1 MNEIKTLSLEKSND
15 YIIKKLQSNKKFLI
29 SRMGAGAETIVVY
42 LCTIHGIDKI
52 YTEQFDKL
60 FIQLSIENGIY
71 NLTKNSLSRYVKLYK
86 ETIEK
91 SDSLAV
97 FINLM
102 ITQQKYFVENNKLE
116 TLYSRVLEPFYCCQ
130 DNIKPWS
137 QHLLGKKV
145 LIINP
150 FVESFQKQ
158 LKNNFQIF
166 KDPEKKLFLDEQE
179 FVFYKTYNTSAGNAL
194 HENWE
199 KTYDM
204 MCDDISKLDFD
215 IALLGCG
222 GYGLPLC
229 NYIHEKLDKSVI
241 YIGGG
246 LQLLFGVM
254 GARWENVPMWK
265 DIIKENQTK
274 FIRPSKEEQIENKER
289 VEGGC
294 FW

>member
-102 ITQQKYFVENNKLE
+102 VTQQKYFVENNKLE
-116 TLYSRVLEPFYCCQ
+116 TLYSRVLEPFYCCK

-137 QHLLGKKV
+137 HYLLGKKV
-145 LIINP
+145 LIVNP
-150 FVESFQKQ
+150 FVDSFQQQ

-254 GARWENVPMWK
+254 GARWENVQMWK

>member
-1 MNEIKTLSLEKSND
+1 MNELEAMSLNESND

-102 ITQQKYFVENNKLE
+102 VTQQKYFVENNKLE
-116 TLYSRVLEPFYCCQ
+116 TLYSRVLEPFYCCK

-137 QHLLGKKV
+137 HYLLGKKV
-145 LIINP
+145 LIVNP
-150 FVESFQKQ
+150 FVDSFQQQ

-254 GARWENVPMWK
+254 GARWENVQMWK

>member
-102 ITQQKYFVENNKLE
+102 VTQQKYFVENNKLE
-116 TLYSRVLEPFYCCQ
+116 TLYSRVLEPFYCCK

-137 QHLLGKKV
+137 HYLLGKKV
-145 LIINP
+145 LIVNP
-150 FVESFQKQ
+150 FVDSFQQQ

-229 NYIHEKLDKSVI
+229 NYIHEKLDKSAI

>member
-29 SRMGAGAETIVVY
+29 SRMGAGAETNVVY

-52 YTEQFDKL
+52 YTKQFYKL

-102 ITQQKYFVENNKLE
+102 VTQQKYFVENNKLE
-116 TLYSRVLEPFYCCQ
+116 TLYSRVLEPFYCCK

-137 QHLLGKKV
+137 HYLLGKKV
-145 LIINP
+145 LIVNP
-150 FVESFQKQ
+150 FVDSFQQQ

-222 GYGLPLC
+222 GYGLPLS

>member
-29 SRMGAGAETIVVY
+29 SRMGAGAETNVVY

-60 FIQLSIENGIY
+60 FTQLSIENGIY

-102 ITQQKYFVENNKLE
+102 VTQQKYFVENNKLE
-116 TLYSRVLEPFYCCQ
+116 TLYSRVLEPFYCCK

-137 QHLLGKKV
+137 HYLLGKKV
-145 LIINP
+145 LIVNP
-150 FVESFQKQ
+150 FVDSFQQQ

-166 KDPEKKLFLDEQE
+166 KDPEKKIFLDEQE

-222 GYGLPLC
+222 GYGFPLC

-254 GARWENVPMWK
+254 GARWENNPMWK

-274 FIRPSKEEQIENKER
+274 FIRPSKEEQIKNKER

>member
-29 SRMGAGAETIVVY
+29 SRMGAGAETNVVY
-42 LCTIHGIDKI
+42 LCTLYGIDKI

-102 ITQQKYFVENNKLE
+102 VTQQKYFVENNKLE
-116 TLYSRVLEPFYCCQ
+116 TLYSRVLEPFYCCK

-137 QHLLGKKV
+137 HYLLGKKV
-145 LIINP
+145 LIVNP
-150 FVESFQKQ
+150 FVDSFQQQ

-222 GYGLPLC
+222 GYGLPLS

>member
-29 SRMGAGAETIVVY
+29 SRMGAGAETNVVY

-52 YTEQFDKL
+52 YTEQFYKL

-102 ITQQKYFVENNKLE
+102 VTQQKYFVENNKLE
-116 TLYSRVLEPFYCCQ
+116 TLYSRVLEPFYCCK

-137 QHLLGKKV
+137 HYLLGKKV
-145 LIINP
+145 LIVNP
-150 FVESFQKQ
+150 FVDSFQQQ

-222 GYGLPLC
+222 GYGLPLS

>member
-116 TLYSRVLEPFYCCQ
+116 TLYSRVLEPFYCCK

-137 QHLLGKKV
+137 HYLLGKKV
-145 LIINP
+145 LIVNP
-150 FVESFQKQ
+150 FVDSFQQQ

-229 NYIHEKLDKSVI
+229 NYIHEKLEKSVI

-254 GARWENVPMWK
+254 GSRWENVQMWK

>member
-1 MNEIKTLSLEKSND
+1 MNDIKTMSLNESND

-29 SRMGAGAETIVVY
+29 SRMGAGAETNVVY

-52 YTEQFDKL
+52 YTEQFYKL

-102 ITQQKYFVENNKLE
+102 VTQQKYFVENNKLE
-116 TLYSRVLEPFYCCQ
+116 TLYSRVLEPFYCCK

-137 QHLLGKKV
+137 HYLLGKKV
-145 LIINP
+145 LIVNP
-150 FVESFQKQ
+150 FVDSFQQQ

-166 KDPEKKLFLDEQE
+166 KDPEKKVFLDEQE

-222 GYGLPLC
+222 GYGLPLS

-254 GARWENVPMWK
+254 GARWENIPMWK

>member
-1 MNEIKTLSLEKSND
+1 MYEIKTLSLEKSND

-29 SRMGAGAETIVVY
+29 SRMGAGAETNVVY
-42 LCTIHGIDKI
+42 LCTIYGIDKI

-97 FINLM
+97 FINLRV
-102 ITQQKYFVENNKLE
+102 TQQKYFVENNKLE
-116 TLYSRVLEPFYCCQ
+116 TLYSRVLEPFYCCK

-137 QHLLGKKV
+137 HYLLGKKV
-145 LIINP
+145 LIVNP
-150 FVESFQKQ
+150 FVDSFQQQ

-179 FVFYKTYNTSAGNAL
+179 FVFYKTYNALAGNAL

-229 NYIHEKLDKSVI
+229 NYIHEKLDKSAI

-254 GARWENVPMWK
+254 GARWENIPMWK

>member
-102 ITQQKYFVENNKLE
+102 VTQQKYFVENNKLE
-116 TLYSRVLEPFYCCQ
+116 TLYSRVLEPFYCCK

-137 QHLLGKKV
+137 HYLLGKKV
-145 LIINP
+145 LIVNP
-150 FVESFQKQ
+150 FVDSFQQQ

-229 NYIHEKLDKSVI
+229 NYIHEKLEKSVI

>member
-29 SRMGAGAETIVVY
+29 SRMGAGAETNVVY

-52 YTEQFDKL
+52 YTKQFYKL

-102 ITQQKYFVENNKLE
+102 VTQQKYFVENNKLE
-116 TLYSRVLEPFYCCQ
+116 TLYSRVLEPFYCCK

-137 QHLLGKKV
+137 HYLLGKKV
-145 LIINP
+145 LIVNP
-150 FVESFQKQ
+150 FVDSFQQQ

-222 GYGLPLC
+222 GYGLPLS

-254 GARWENVPMWK
+254 GARWENIPMWK

>member
-102 ITQQKYFVENNKLE
+102 VRQQKYFVENNKLE
-116 TLYSRVLEPFYCCQ
+116 TLYSRVLEPFYCCK

-137 QHLLGKKV
+137 HYLLGKKV
-145 LIINP
+145 LIVNP
-150 FVESFQKQ
+150 FVDSFQQQ

>member
-102 ITQQKYFVENNKLE
+102 VTQQKYFVENNKLE
-116 TLYSRVLEPFYCCQ
+116 TLYSRVLEPFYCCK

-137 QHLLGKKV
+137 HYLLGKKV
-145 LIINP
+145 LIVNP
-150 FVESFQKQ
+150 FVDSFQQQ

-222 GYGLPLC
+222 GYGLPLS

>member
-102 ITQQKYFVENNKLE
+102 VTQQKYFVENNKLE
-116 TLYSRVLEPFYCCQ
+116 TLYSRVLEPFYCCK

-137 QHLLGKKV
+137 HYLLGKKV
-145 LIINP
+145 LIVNP
-150 FVESFQKQ
+150 FVDSFQQQ

>member
-102 ITQQKYFVENNKLE
+102 VTQQKYFLENNKLE
-116 TLYSRVLEPFYCCQ
+116 TLYSRVLEPFYCCK

-137 QHLLGKKV
+137 HYLLGKKV
-145 LIINP
+145 LIVNP
-150 FVESFQKQ
+150 FVDSFQQQ

-229 NYIHEKLDKSVI
+229 NYIHEKLDKSAI

>member
-1 MNEIKTLSLEKSND
+1 MNELEAMSLNESND

-102 ITQQKYFVENNKLE
+102 VRQQKYFVENNKLE
-116 TLYSRVLEPFYCCQ
+116 TLYSRVLEPFYCCK

-137 QHLLGKKV
+137 HYLLGKKV
-145 LIINP
+145 LIVNP
-150 FVESFQKQ
+150 FVDSFQQQ

>member
-116 TLYSRVLEPFYCCQ
+116 TLYSRVLEPFYCCK

-137 QHLLGKKV
+137 HYLLGKKV
-145 LIINP
+145 LIVNP
-150 FVESFQKQ
+150 FVDSFQQQ

-229 NYIHEKLDKSVI
+229 NYIHEKLEKSVI

-254 GARWENVPMWK
+254 GARWENVQMWK

>member
-1 MNEIKTLSLEKSND
+1 M
-15 YIIKKLQSNKKFLI
+15 
-29 SRMGAGAETIVVY
+29 V
-42 LCTIHGIDKI
+42 
-52 YTEQFDKL
+52 
-60 FIQLSIENGIY
+60 
-71 NLTKNSLSRYVKLYK
+71 
-86 ETIEK
+86 
-91 SDSLAV
+91 
-97 FINLM
+97 
-102 ITQQKYFVENNKLE
+102 TQQKYFVENNKLE
-116 TLYSRVLEPFYCCQ
+116 TLYSRVLEPFYCCK

-137 QHLLGKKV
+137 HYLLGKKV
-145 LIINP
+145 LIVNP
-150 FVESFQKQ
+150 FVDSFQEQ

-229 NYIHEKLDKSVI
+229 NYIHEKLEKSVI

-254 GARWENVPMWK
+254 GARWENVQMWK

>member
-29 SRMGAGAETIVVY
+29 SRMGAGAETNVVY

-102 ITQQKYFVENNKLE
+102 VTQQKYFVENNKLE
-116 TLYSRVLEPFYCCQ
+116 TLYSRVLEPFYCCK

-137 QHLLGKKV
+137 HYLLGKKV
-145 LIINP
+145 LIVNP
-150 FVESFQKQ
+150 FVDSFQQQ

-166 KDPEKKLFLDEQE
+166 KDPDKKLFLDEQE

-222 GYGLPLC
+222 GYGLPLS

-254 GARWENVPMWK
+254 GARWENVQMWK

>member
-102 ITQQKYFVENNKLE
+102 VRQQKYFVENNKLE
-116 TLYSRVLEPFYCCQ
+116 TLYSRVLEPFYCCK

-137 QHLLGKKV
+137 HYLLGKKV
-145 LIINP
+145 LIVNP
-150 FVESFQKQ
+150 FVDSFQQQ

-229 NYIHEKLDKSVI
+229 NYIHEKLEKSVI

-254 GARWENVPMWK
+254 GARWENVQMWK

>member
-29 SRMGAGAETIVVY
+29 SRMGAGAETNVVY

-52 YTEQFDKL
+52 YTEQFYKL

-102 ITQQKYFVENNKLE
+102 VTQQKYFVENNKLE
-116 TLYSRVLEPFYCCQ
+116 TLYSRVLEPFYCCK

-137 QHLLGKKV
+137 HYLLGKKV
-145 LIINP
+145 LIVNP
-150 FVESFQKQ
+150 FVDSFQQQ

-222 GYGLPLC
+222 GYGLPLS

-254 GARWENVPMWK
+254 GARWENIPMWK

-274 FIRPSKEEQIENKER
+274 FIRPSKEEQIKNKER